1 MTEFFRKLLGILP
14 VLRKFFDYGLLVQ
27 SLTKEFK
34 ISEEDLLQPG
44 GTHSVCLV
52 WEPWP
57 SKSCPMGTFLI
68 MAIVILGC
76 SQ

>member
-14 VLRKFFDYGLLVQ
+14 VLREFFDYGSVVQ

-44 GTHSVCLV
+44 GTHSVWFGSPDLQN
-52 WEPWP
+52 
-57 SKSCPMGTFLI
+57 L
-68 MAIVILGC
+68 A
-76 SQ
+76 Q